1 MISEKIV
8 TPEQIALYRE
18 QVADNQEALAAL
30 DVIAKYGKIS
40 KAAKAIAIQED
51 IEGVIDNA
59 ALDWFDEMLQKCRN
73 FICKPQ
79 YESLREKYI
88 PALIPPLA
96 DCIAGVLACPPGVAG
111 IIATPF
117 AVYVAEE
124 GMDKF
129 CQSINPQP

>member
-1 MISEKIV
+1 MFSEKIV

-18 QVADNQEALAAL
+18 QLADNQEALAAL
-30 DVIAKYGKIS
+30 DVVEQYGKIS

-59 ALDWFDEMLQKCRN
+59 ALDWFDEMLQKCHN
-73 FICKPQ
+73 YICKPE
-79 YESLREKYI
+79 YENMREKYI

-96 DCIAGVLACPPGVAG
+96 DCIAGVLACPHGVAG

-124 GMDKF
+124 GMKKF
-129 CQSINPQP
+129 CNSINP

>member
-1 MISEKIV
+1 MFSEKIV

-18 QVADNQEALAAL
+18 QLADNQDALDAL
-30 DVIAKYGKIS
+30 DVIEEYGKIS

-59 ALDWFDEMLQKCRN
+59 GLDWFDEMLQKCRN

-79 YESLREKYI
+79 YENLREKYI

-117 AVYVAEE
+117 AIYVAEE

-129 CQSINPQP
+129 CQPINPQP